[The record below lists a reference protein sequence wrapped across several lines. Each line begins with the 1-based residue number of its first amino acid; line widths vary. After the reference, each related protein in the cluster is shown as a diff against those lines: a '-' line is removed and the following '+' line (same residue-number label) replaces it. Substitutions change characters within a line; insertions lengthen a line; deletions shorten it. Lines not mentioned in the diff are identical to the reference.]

1 MTANKINTIEGADAQ
16 LVEDLFLSQL
26 RDWKMAGDNYR
37 DLEKVMSR
45 TLTLGDGCPVR
56 IQFNPARMISSAA
69 SVDKKSVS
77 ERPCFLC
84 SSNLPSEQ
92 KGLDFNGRYTILVN
106 PFPIFPRHLT
116 IPLKDHEDQLIAGR
130 FRDML
135 GLAEVLTGYTVFYN
149 GPRCGASAPDH
160 FHFQAGNRGFM
171 PVEDVTVSRPKLL
184 AEAKGCSIMVMAGCS
199 RNAIVLSGKNI
210 EAISEVFNKIYNILR
225 ILMPD
230 QEEEPMVNILAFKEG
245 DGFSVFIFPRKAHR
259 PVQFFEKGE
268 SRILISPASVDF
280 GGVWITPRIEDYEK
294 LDAGI
299 VMDIFRQVTIGKQV
313 WERLITILKKTDF

>member
-1 MTANKINTIEGADAQ
+1 MTTNKINTIEGAGAQ

-26 RDWKMAGDNYR
+26 RDWKLAGANYR

-45 TLTLGDGCPVR
+45 TIMLEDGCPIR

-69 SVDKKSVS
+69 SVDRKSVS

-92 KGLDFNGRYTILVN
+92 KGLDFDGRYSILVN

-116 IPLKDHEDQLIAGR
+116 IPLKEHEDQLIAGR

-135 GLAEVLTGYTVFYN
+135 ELAGVLTGYTVFYN

-171 PVEDVTVSRPKLL
+171 PVEDVTDNPPNVI
-184 AEAKGCSIMVMAGCS
+184 AEVKGCRIMVMAGCS
-199 RNAIVLSGKNI
+199 RNSIVLSGKYI
-210 EAISEVFNKIYNILR
+210 DVISEVFNEIYNILHS
-225 ILMPD
+225 LMPD
-230 QEEEPMVNILAFKEG
+230 QEEEPMINILAYKEG
-245 DGFSVFIFPRKAHR
+245 DGFRVFIFPRQAHR
-259 PVQFFEKGE
+259 PVQYFEKGE
-268 SRILISPASVDF
+268 GRILISPASVDF
-280 GGVWITPRIEDYEK
+280 GGVWITPRVEDYEK

-299 VMDIFRQVTIGKQV
+299 VMDIFRQVTIGKQE